1 MFKLWSWQ
9 FEGMPKELIP
19 SQLVHWKNIGYEV
32 VGKTDNWRDKKAKKL
47 EYHESHHVALLE
59 YLKPHL
65 KEFILHNYI
74 A

>member
-1 MFKLWSWQ
+1 
-9 FEGMPKELIP
+9 MPKELIS
-19 SQLVHWKNIGYEV
+19 SQLVHWKSIGYEV
-32 VGKTDNWRDKKAKKL
+32 VGKTNDGRDKEAQKL